1 MKISKTSG
9 CHTALTH
16 APANLHTTP
25 LRTLCSGAL
34 TVALWALAS
43 ATTVTAQ
50 EAPGARQSRVTDV
63 AVGNRAKPSI
73 EHLDAVKKAGF
84 DYVEL
89 GLENTAKLSESELLR
104 LREHAVRKLGLP
116 VLAGAYLLPA
126 TVPITGPQVDEAEQ
140 MKFVRARLALAAQLR
155 MSLVIFGSGDVPAGF
170 PRDQAFKQLVDFAR
184 RAATEAAAKRIVLVL
199 QPLQRE
205 KSEFAAGSNFI
216 NTVGD
221 ALRVVEAVNHPNLG
235 ITVDLYH
242 LHRAGEKPDVLRTA
256 GKQLRHVMISNPDG
270 RRLPTAAGEYDY
282 AGFFAAL
289 RQIDYRGLVT
299 VFAMGTDGV
308 DTQSYAARAPASI
321 AFVRQAAAR
330 PVAASC
336 AQAFYGG
343 RWVNQSFA
351 AQSGVFTAEFD
362 ATPSSA
368 GISSA
373 IIISDGPTGGKSNGP
388 VFIHFDHVQ
397 GRLLIRQA
405 GRGPVS
411 AAGQP
416 GNYRADREV
425 KYAGAARHRFRV
437 VADVPRQSFS
447 VYVTLPGGTEQ
458 ALAVDYPFE
467 KPGNNPVAALS
478 NIATDVQIDITQPP
492 DTRMSVC
499 NLRVRADAPSAN
511 TPARPANGR

>member
-1 MKISKTSG
+1 MKNLLA
-9 CHTALTH
+9 AL
-16 APANLHTTP
+16 LS
-25 LRTLCSGAL
+25 LCA
-34 TVALWALAS
+34 AMDAAAS
-43 ATTVTAQ
+43 
-50 EAPGARQSRVTDV
+50 DV
-63 AVGNRAKPSI
+63 AVGARAKPSI

-89 GLENTAKLSESELLR
+89 GLENTAKLSESELQR
-104 LREHAVRKLGLP
+104 LREHAVRKLSLP
-116 VLAGAYLLPA
+116 ILAGAYLLPA
-126 TVPITGPQVDEAEQ
+126 SVPITGPQVDEAEQ
-140 MKFVRARLALAAQLR
+140 MKFVRARLELAARLR
-155 MSLVIFGSGDVPAGF
+155 MSLVIFGSGDAPPGF
-170 PRDQAFKQLVDFAR
+170 PRDQAFKQLIDFAR
-184 RAATEAAAKRIVLVL
+184 RAAVEAAAKRIVLVL

-221 ALRVVEAVNHPNLG
+221 ALRVVEAVNHPKLG

-242 LHRAGEKPDVLRTA
+242 LHRAGEKPDALRAA
-256 GKQLRHVMISNPDG
+256 GKRLRHVMISNPDG
-270 RRLPTAAGEYDY
+270 RRLPMAAGEYDY

-289 RQIDYRGLVT
+289 RKIDYRGLVT

-308 DTQSYAARAPASI
+308 DTQSYAERAPGSI

-330 PVAASC
+330 PVTASC
-336 AQAFYGG
+336 AQSFYGG

-351 AQSGVFTAEFD
+351 AQRGVFTAEFD

-373 IIISDGPTGGKSNGP
+373 LIISDGPTTGKSNGP
-388 VFIHFDHVQ
+388 IFIHFDHVQ
-397 GRLLIRQA
+397 GRILIRQA
-405 GRGPVS
+405 GRGAVS
-411 AAGQP
+411 ATGQP

-425 KYAGAARHRFRV
+425 KDAGAGRHRFRV
-437 VADVPRQSFS
+437 AADVPKQTFS
-447 VYVTLPGGTEQ
+447 VYVTLPGGAEQ

-467 KPGNNPVAALS
+467 KPSANPVAALN

-499 NLRVRADAPSAN
+499 NLRVRAGGPSAK
-511 TPARPANGR
+511 TPAPPSRR